1 MKSSVQNKEIKE
13 LTTAELDEKI
23 KAATLEYNKMKINHA
38 ITPLESPI
46 QIRDKRKYIARLL
59 TEKRSREINNA
70 Q

>member
-1 MKSSVQNKEIKE
+1 MKSSVLNKEIKE
-13 LTTAELDEKI
+13 LTTAELDEKL
-23 KAATLEYNKMKINHA
+23 AAARLEYTKMQINHA

-46 QIRDKRKYIARLL
+46 QIRDKRKYIAKLM